1 MTVVDPNDDS
11 VDRWVILHYGYDNT
25 RREWRTH
32 ALEAF
37 DDESECDASIKML
50 SQKLDEEVKNG
61 LKDCREEFSVALWP
75 RGRNADIAR
84 SRIVRKAAQKGVA
97 LSSDWYDHDLTAR
110 AQRIDD
116 N

>member
-37 DDESECDASIKML
+37 DD
-50 SQKLDEEVKNG
+50 
-61 LKDCREEFSVALWP
+61 
-75 RGRNADIAR
+75 
-84 SRIVRKAAQKGVA
+84 
-97 LSSDWYDHDLTAR
+97 
-110 AQRIDD
+110 
-116 N
+116 